1 MEEPVTQAIP
11 LRIFGAGMRA
21 RVVAD
26 LLSWEFSGRY
36 RLDGYYDDGRAVG
49 QTGPG
54 GAPIL
59 GTVEDGCRALAGS
72 DVHAF
77 IALGTYRSWRA
88 CEVLAAL
95 RRSGVPVAR
104 LVSPSARVSPSAV
117 IGEGALVMGGVF
129 IGAEV
134 TIGDL
139 FTAHGGVTV
148 EHHGTIGHNVLL
160 APGVSLCGCSQVA
173 DHCFLGAGT
182 SVIPEIRIGEGTMTG
197 AGSVVVRDLPAG
209 VVALGNPCRP
219 LRPVADGDEVPSPD
233 VAARL
238 RAILHPSSSAGS

>member
-1 MEEPVTQAIP
+1 MAPAIP
-11 LRIFGAGMRA
+11 LRVFGAGMRA

-26 LLSWEFSGRY
+26 LLAWEFAGRY
-36 RLDGYYDDGRAVG
+36 RLDGYYDDGQPG
-49 QTGPG
+49 GSMGPG

-59 GTVEDGCRALAGS
+59 GTVEEGCRTLADGG
-72 DVHAF
+72 VHAF

-88 CEVLAAL
+88 CEVLAEL
-95 RRSGVPVAR
+95 RRTAVPVAR
-104 LVSPSARVSPSAV
+104 LVSPSAHVSSTAV
-117 IGEGALVMGGVF
+117 IGDGALVMGGVF

-134 TIGDL
+134 VIGDL
-139 FTAHGGVTV
+139 FTAHGGVVV

-160 APGVSLCGCSQVA
+160 APGVSLCGCSRIA
-173 DHCFLGAGT
+173 DHCFLGVGT

-219 LRPVADGDEVPSPD
+219 LRPVADGDEVPSPEL
-233 VAARL
+233 VARL
-238 RAILHPSSSAGS
+238 RATLHPSYSAGS

>member
-1 MEEPVTQAIP
+1 MAPAIP

-26 LLSWEFSGRY
+26 LLGWEFSGVY
-36 RLDGYYDDGRAVG
+36 RLDGYYDDGRPADE
-49 QTGPG
+49 TGPG

-59 GTVEDGCRALAGS
+59 GSVEDGCRALAGS

-88 CEVLAAL
+88 CEVVAEL
-95 RRSGVPVAR
+95 RRAAVPIAR
-104 LVSPSARVSPSAV
+104 LVSPSAHVSPTAV
-117 IGEGALVMGGVF
+117 IGDGALVMGGVF
-129 IGAEV
+129 IGAEAV
-134 TIGDL
+134 IGDL

-148 EHHGTIGHNVLL
+148 EHHGVIGHNVLL
-160 APGVSLCGCSQVA
+160 APGVSLCGCARIA

-182 SVIPEIRIGEGTMTG
+182 SVIPEVRIGEGTMTG

-219 LRPVADGDEVPSPD
+219 LRPVGQGDEVPTPD
-233 VAARL
+233 VVARL
-238 RAILHPSSSAGS
+238 RAMLPPSFSAGS